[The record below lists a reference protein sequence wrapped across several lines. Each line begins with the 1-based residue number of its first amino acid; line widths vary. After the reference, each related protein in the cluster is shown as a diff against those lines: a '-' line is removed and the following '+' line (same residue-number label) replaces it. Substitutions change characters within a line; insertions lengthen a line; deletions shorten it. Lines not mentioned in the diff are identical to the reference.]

1 MSIFVDGTL
10 TPPADAGSL
19 DGIPADLQPAGSG
32 QDGYVVTYVDQDGAL
47 ELKPASG
54 GGMTNPMTAAG
65 DLIAGIAPIVGG
77 LATPARLAAGSAG
90 YILRVVGGT
99 PVWRELFA
107 PGLLAARPAAAAARE
122 GQWYW
127 STNAAAGLE
136 LAVCTHQG
144 SGVYAWVTVPYSVT
158 ATGVALVQAADAAAA
173 QTALGLTTPSLDTGN
188 GWTINNVA
196 GCVATFPGNGIA
208 RFTLSSSP
216 IREDAE
222 STNVERPFAYDGGAQ
237 YRVSVRPRA
246 ITQTA
251 GAIYPCLYL
260 RNASRIVLFVWVYP
274 SNQVCAGAW
283 TSGGIGLQPPGFV
296 SQTFNLDGTSS
307 FNFNLNGLNIPFV
320 SVGTSYLPT
329 AVYTH
334 SLNFVPTHIGV
345 CVNCA
350 AGSSG
355 VVDFSDLQIRM
366 L

>member
-1 MSIFVDGTL
+1 MITVGTTVVSGSPINGGGGGGAPSGTGVVTVTSGAFD
-10 TPPADAGSL
+10 TPSSASDIVAAGISSMVGY
-19 DGIPADLQPAGSG
+19 DPAGTAIVS
-32 QDGYVVTYVDQDGAL
+32 DGA
-47 ELKPASG
+47 G
-54 GGMTNPMTAAG
+54 GIQPT
-65 DLIAGIAPIVGG
+65 
-77 LATPARLAAGSAG
+77 SAD
-90 YILRVVGGT
+90 VST
-99 PVWRELFA
+99 
-107 PGLLAARPAAAAARE
+107 LL
-122 GQWYW
+122 G
-127 STNAAAGLE
+127 
-136 LAVCTHQG
+136 
-144 SGVYAWVTVPYSVT
+144 
-158 ATGVALVQAADAAAA
+158 AADAAAA
-173 QTALGLTTPSLDTGN
+173 RAALGLTTPSLDTGN
-188 GWTINNVA
+188 GWTINNVS

-208 RFTLSSSP
+208 RFTLSGSP
-216 IREDAE
+216 AREDAA

-246 ITQTA
+246 IEQTA
-251 GAIYPCLYL
+251 GSIYPCLYL

-307 FNFNLNGLNIPFV
+307 FNFTINGLNIPFV
-320 SVGTSYLPT
+320 SVGTTYLPA

-355 VVDFSDLQIRM
+355 VVDFSDLQIRV